1 MEYFD
6 IYNSERIPQNR
17 TSMRGIPLKSGEY
30 RLAVHICIF
39 YRDKML
45 IQQRTNDKDTDAS
58 KWDLTAAGCVL
69 AEETSAK
76 AAERELYEE
85 LGISLDLSGK
95 RPHLTMNFY
104 EGFNDV
110 FLVEKEIDPSTLRL
124 QAEEVQAVKWASRE
138 EIIEMIE
145 AGEFISY
152 YPAFISLLFE
162 IRQNFGANTYKPKEK
177 NT

>member
-30 RLAVHICIF
+30 HLAVHICIF

-45 IQQRTNDKDTDAS
+45 IQQLTNDKDTDAS

-76 AAERELYEE
+76 AERRSEYPPSAS
-85 LGISLDLSGK
+85 GGSPSGK
-95 RPHLTMNFY
+95 MGKPRRNYRHDRDGRIYIVL
-104 EGFNDV
+104 
-110 FLVEKEIDPSTLRL
+110 
-124 QAEEVQAVKWASRE
+124 SRVH
-138 EIIEMIE
+138 
-145 AGEFISY
+145 FVTVS
-152 YPAFISLLFE
+152 
-162 IRQNFGANTYKPKEK
+162 NTP
-177 NT
+177 

>member
-6 IYNSERIPQNR
+6 IYNSERVPQNR
-17 TSMRGIPLKSGEY
+17 TSMRGVPLKRGEY

-45 IQQRTNDKDTDAS
+45 IQQRTNDKDTDAG
-58 KWDLTAAGCVL
+58 KWDLTAAGGVL

-85 LGISLDLSGK
+85 LGIS
-95 RPHLTMNFY
+95 
-104 EGFNDV
+104 
-110 FLVEKEIDPSTLRL
+110 PSTLRL

>member
-30 RLAVHICIF
+30 HLAVHICIF

-76 AAERELYEE
+76 AAERE
-85 LGISLDLSGK
+85 I
-95 RPHLTMNFY
+95 Y

-110 FLVEKEIDPSTLRL
+110 FLVEKNVDPSTLRL

-138 EIIEMIE
+138 EIIDMIE
-145 AGEFISY
+145 TGEFISY
-152 YPAFISLLFE
+152 YPAFISLLFQ
-162 IRQNFGANTYKPKEK
+162 IRHNFGANTYKPKEK